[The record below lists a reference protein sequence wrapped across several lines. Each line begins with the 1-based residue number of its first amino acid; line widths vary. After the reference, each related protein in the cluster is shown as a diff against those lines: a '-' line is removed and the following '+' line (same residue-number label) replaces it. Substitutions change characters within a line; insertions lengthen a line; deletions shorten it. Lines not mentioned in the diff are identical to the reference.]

1 MSATPSS
8 GCSFGQAF
16 ADQTPKYDG
25 QVRKKKRRS
34 GGLVKGKNGIL
45 RDDKRSNAIK
55 FVT

>member
-1 MSATPSS
+1 MNANPSS
-8 GCSFGQAF
+8 GCSFVQSF